1 MRWEWRFPRHHELVI
16 PTNKRFPLK
25 SACVCV
31 CVCVCVCGV
40 CVCACVRVCVL
51 ICDVS
56 YMASAKPHPA
66 TLGYRQWRK
75 AKICLKSPMWLHFQ
89 VKYSMMFNKHRPV
102 SILPLFS
109 KSYKS
114 SCIID
119 LCLSSIRTSFCLKI
133 SLSLENKVA
142 QILLL
147 LLIWVRL
154 CQQSMMEKLCWGI
167 FQFK

>member
-1 MRWEWRFPRHHELVI
+1 M
-16 PTNKRFPLK
+16 
-25 SACVCV
+25 
-31 CVCVCVCGV
+31 
-40 CVCACVRVCVL
+40 L

-75 AKICLKSPMWLHFQ
+75 AKICLKSPLWLHFQ

-119 LCLSSIRTSFCLKI
+119 LCLSSIRTNFCLKI
-133 SLSLENKVA
+133 SLSLDNKVA

-147 LLIWVRL
+147 LFIWARL
-154 CQQSMMEKLCWGI
+154 CLQPMMEKLCWGI
-167 FQFK
+167 FQFKQCFRCKKNNDILLTQLYEYRIREVLYYWFVSYLSERSLYVSYLKS